1 MKGGLRAG
9 VARADISPADGT
21 PLAGYAWWRGSRGV
35 RDPLT
40 ATALVLDDGAT
51 RVAIVAL
58 DLLAIHE
65 ATAQAIREAAC
76 APAGLSPDAVL
87 LACSHS
93 HSSPVASTSE
103 RAKPSQK
110 AYVAA
115 LVPKVADAILR
126 AAAALEPATMHS
138 GATEADLAVHRRP
151 LGPDGKALLKANP
164 DGPVDRTVG
173 LLQLRGASG
182 AALATIVNLACHP
195 TTLGPRHKHASA
207 AWPGVMRAGVE
218 AQTAAP
224 CLFLQGATG
233 DLNPTYDWSTRA
245 ADLAAMQALGHR
257 AAEAV
262 LAALPALAQTAAH
275 PLAAATTRVPLAIE
289 PEPHPRTG
297 RPMSYRQALWRR
309 TRIPTFL
316 ADRLLNAFYPWES
329 TLSADAGGH
338 PTLPLTA
345 QTLRLGDVAIAAH
358 GAETFQA
365 IGADLR
371 ARSPARLTLVAAYAN
386 GMVGYLPTA
395 EEHARG
401 GYEVDVAPYLYRL
414 PGRLAFDSANR
425 ATDATI
431 GHFAKLFP
439 PAAQSAQVSVDC
451 DTECP

>member
-1 MKGGLRAG
+1 MSDLRVG
-9 VARADISPADGT
+9 VARADISPPDGT

-65 ATAQAIREAAC
+65 ATAAAIREAAC
-76 APAGLSPDAVL
+76 AAADVAADAVL

-93 HSSPVASTSE
+93 HSSPVASVSE
-103 RAKPSQK
+103 QAKPLQK

-115 LVPKVADAILR
+115 LVPKVADAIVR
-126 AAAALEPATMHS
+126 AAAALQPATMHA

-151 LGPDGKALLKANP
+151 VGPDGKALLEANP
-164 DGPVDRTVG
+164 DGPVDRTVA
-173 LLQLRGASG
+173 LLQFRDPSG
-182 AALATIVNLACHP
+182 APLATVVNIACHP

-207 AWPGVMRAGVE
+207 VWPGVMRADVE

-233 DLNPTYDWSTRA
+233 DLNPSYDWSTRA

-257 AAEAV
+257 AATAV
-262 LAALPALAQTAAH
+262 LAALPSLERANAL
-275 PLAAATTRVPLAIE
+275 PLAAATTCVPLAIE

-309 TRIPTFL
+309 THIPTFL

-329 TLSADAGGH
+329 TLSVGSDGAH

-345 QTLRLGDVAIAAH
+345 QTLRVGDVAIAAH

-386 GMVGYLPTA
+386 AMIGYLPTA

-401 GYEVDVAPYLYRL
+401 GYEVDLAPYLYRL
-414 PGRLAFDSANR
+414 PGRLAPDSANR
-425 ATDATI
+425 ATAATI
-431 GHFAKLFP
+431 HHFATLFP
-439 PAAQSAQVSVDC
+439 PR
-451 DTECP
+451 

>member
-1 MKGGLRAG
+1 MEMTSALRIG
-9 VARADISPADGT
+9 VARADISPPDGT

-76 APAGLSPDAVL
+76 ATAGLNPDAVL

-103 RAKPSQK
+103 QAKALQK
-110 AYVAA
+110 AYVVA
-115 LVPKVADAILR
+115 LVPKVADALIR
-126 AAAALEPATMHS
+126 AAASLEPATMYA
-138 GATEADLAVHRRP
+138 GATEANLAVHRRP
-151 LGPDGKALLKANP
+151 LGADGKALLKANP
-164 DGPVDRTVG
+164 DGPVDRTVA
-173 LLQLRGASG
+173 LLQFRAASG
-182 AALATIVNLACHP
+182 ATLATLVNIACHP

-207 AWPGVMRAGVE
+207 VWPGVMRADVE

-233 DLNPTYDWSTRA
+233 DLNPVFDWSSPT
-245 ADLAAMQALGHR
+245 ADLAAMQTLGHR
-257 AAEAV
+257 AADAV
-262 LAALPALAQTAAH
+262 LAALPALTQTSAR
-275 PLAAATTRVPLAIE
+275 PLGAVTTRVPLAIE

-297 RPMSYRQALWRR
+297 RPMTYRQALWRR
-309 TRIPTFL
+309 AHIPAFL
-316 ADRLLNAFYPWES
+316 ADRLLNAFYPWDS
-329 TLSADAGGH
+329 TLTAGADADH

-345 QTLRLGDVAIAAH
+345 QTLRVGDVAIAAH

-386 GMVGYLPTA
+386 AMIGYLPTA

-401 GYEVDVAPYLYRL
+401 GYEVDLAPYLYRL
-414 PGRLAFDSANR
+414 PGRLAPDSAKR
-425 ATDATI
+425 ATDTTI
-431 GHFAKLFP
+431 GHFAVLFP
-439 PAAQSAQVSVDC
+439 P
-451 DTECP
+451 E